1 MPHPNIADKLASKT
15 LYAIGYDYLCDNFH
29 KFKMSNK
36 IKVSLAIL
44 NIFEKDDSKTRPNV
58 IVMPMIQKVSGEAP
72 NVTLN
77 LEFNIGATHPTQD
90 SGCPLEASR
99 LN

>member
-1 MPHPNIADKLASKT
+1 MPAPNIADKLAKKT

-29 KFKMSNK
+29 KFKQSNK

-58 IVMPMIQKVSGEAP
+58 IVMPVIQKSGEAP
-72 NVTLN
+72 NVNIN
-77 LEFNIGATHPTQD
+77 LEFNIGASHPSQD
-90 SGCPLEASR
+90 IGYPGEASR